1 MKEEDKY
8 SIALAWISGVGPK
21 TFKKIMEIYGT
32 ASSAFDAESGEL
44 VEKCNISRT
53 VASAI
58 RNFSDWGKVES
69 ELEYCDRNGIEIIA
83 RGSEKYPKLLDLL
96 DDAPPILYIKGELNF
111 EDALAIAIVGT
122 RKPTAYGKETS
133 RSLAKDLAEAGFTI
147 VSGLARGID
156 EQAHWGALDAG
167 KRTIA
172 VTGAGVDV
180 IYPKEN
186 KKLAEKISENG
197 ALISEF
203 APKTPPMPDN
213 FPRRNRIISGL
224 SLASVV
230 VEAPLKSGALITA
243 RCAIEQ
249 NRELFAVPGNIGS
262 KESEGTNKL
271 IQSGAYLADSA
282 KTIASI
288 AVKAAENIFDT
299 GALKR
304 LIIDEMLV
312 PKAGRR
318 ESDKAKLEELEE
330 NERKVLETMSFREPI
345 NIDDIIEKSGLASG
359 EVLGIVIGLELKGL
373 IEALPGMQYLRRR

>member
-1 MKEEDKY
+1 MREEDRY
-8 SIALAWISGVGPK
+8 SIALAQISGVGPK
-21 TFKKIMEIYGT
+21 TFKKIVEVYGS
-32 ASSAFDAESGEL
+32 AKSAFDAEAGEL
-44 VEKCNISRT
+44 VEKCDISRT

-58 RNFSDWGKVES
+58 KNFSDWKKIES
-69 ELEYCDRNGIEIIA
+69 ELEYCDKNEIKIIA
-83 RGSEKYPKLLDLL
+83 RGSEEYPKLLDLL
-96 DDAPPILYIKGELNF
+96 DDAPPILYIKGELKF

-122 RKPTAYGKETS
+122 RKPTTYGKETS
-133 RSLAKDLAEAGFTI
+133 RSLAKDLSEAGFTI

-167 KRTIA
+167 KRTVA
-172 VTGAGVDV
+172 VMGSGIDV
-180 IYPKEN
+180 MYPKEN

-213 FPRRNRIISGL
+213 FPRRNRLISGL

-243 RCAIEQ
+243 RYAIEQ
-249 NRELFAVPGNIGS
+249 NRELFAVPGNIDS
-262 KESEGTNKL
+262 KQSEGTNKL

-288 AVKAAENIFDT
+288 ASKAAENIFDA

-304 LIIDEMLV
+304 LIINEMLV
-312 PKAGRR
+312 PKAERR
-318 ESDKAKLEELEE
+318 ESDKAELEELEE
-330 NERKVLETMSFREPI
+330 NERKVLETMGFREPI
-345 NIDDIIEKSGLASG
+345 NIDDIIEKSQLASG